1 MSILDCVV
9 GCSVIG
15 FYVPSML
22 CYGLI
27 RVCVLYP
34 FYTVLWVGQCLCSM
48 SLLNCN
54 VVWLVFG

>member
-27 RVCVLYP
+27 RV
-34 FYTVLWVGQCLCSM
+34 LCSIP
-48 SLLNCN
+48 LLHC
-54 VVWLVFG
+54 VVGWSVFVFYVPSKL